1 MPRSNTTRSYGSVTK
16 SFHWLVALLIL
27 TVIPLGIVANDMPYD
42 TSDQLAQK
50 ALLFSIHKTLGVT
63 IFFVALARI
72 FWAIIQPKPGLL
84 NADNRLEATL
94 AETAH
99 WLLYGSLVLVP
110 LTGWIGHAATTG
122 FAPIW
127 WPFGQS
133 LPFVPKDDSIAHL
146 FSGLHQVLERV
157 LIVTLVLHIAGAL
170 KHHIVDRDATLR
182 RMLPGQADLPTPPPQ
197 HKSAL
202 PLIAA
207 LAVWALA
214 LTAGAYT
221 GFFHRDDTIIDSA
234 ALDDVPSE
242 WVVQN
247 GSIDISVT
255 QFGSTVTGSFADW
268 TAAITFDPTERD
280 NRAGTVDVTIAIPSL
295 SLGSVTA
302 QALGPD
308 FFDAATFPTARFT
321 ADILPMP
328 DDRYVAQG
336 TLTIRDATVP
346 VTLNFDLSITDGVA
360 DMRGDLMLDRRDFG
374 IGDTMSDE
382 KSLGFSVKVDAAL
395 RASQP
400 AP

>member
-1 MPRSNTTRSYGSVTK
+1 MPRSNTSHSYGSVAKT
-16 SFHWLVALLIL
+16 FHWLVALLIL
-27 TVIPLGIVANDMPYD
+27 TVIPLGIIANDMAYD
-42 TSDQLAQK
+42 TSRQLAQK
-50 ALLFSIHKTLGVT
+50 ALLFSIHKTLGIT

-72 FWAIIQPKPGLL
+72 FWAITQPKPGLL

-110 LTGWIGHAATTG
+110 LSGWIGHAATTG

-133 LPFVPKDDSIAHL
+133 LPFVPKDEGIAHL

-170 KHHIVDRDATLR
+170 KHHIIDRDATLR
-182 RMLPGQADLPTPPPQ
+182 RMLPGHVDAPAPPPQ
-197 HKSAL
+197 HKTAL

-207 LAVWALA
+207 LIVWAAALA
-214 LTAGAYT
+214 AGAFT
-221 GFFHRDDTIIDSA
+221 GFFQRDTATVPGA
-234 ALDDVPSE
+234 ALEDVPSQ
-242 WVVQN
+242 WIVQD
-247 GSIDISVT
+247 GAITISVT
-255 QFGSTVTGSFADW
+255 QFGSTVTGTFADW

-280 NRAGTVDVTIAIPSL
+280 DRAGSVDVTIAIPSL

-328 DDRYVAQG
+328 DDRYVAEG
-336 TLTIRDATVP
+336 TLTIRGATVP
-346 VTLNFDLSITDGVA
+346 VTLNFDLAISDGVA
-360 DMRGDLMLDRRDFG
+360 EMRGDLMLDRRDFG
-374 IGDTMSDE
+374 IGDSMSDE
-382 KSLGFSVKVDAAL
+382 KSLGFPVKVDATL
-395 RASQP
+395 RASQ
-400 AP
+400 ADT